1 MGYLPRDRVQP
12 SRTFAVT
19 GVDFAGPITTLNKGR
34 GRKTCKS
41 YITLFICFASR
52 AIHLEAT
59 SELSTTAFLATLR
72 RFIDRRGLPRKICS
86 DNATNFVGA
95 KRELQEF
102 YAFLCTSINGEVGEA
117 LQERGIEWSFI
128 SPYSPHLGGLWEA
141 GVKYPANIISAES

>member
-72 RFIDRRGLPRKICS
+72 RFISRRDSPRKICS
-86 DNATNFVGA
+86 DNATNFVSA
-95 KRELQEF
+95 KRELQEL
-102 YAFLCTSINGEVGEA
+102 YAFIRTSINGEV
-117 LQERGIEWSFI
+117 RS
-128 SPYSPHLGGLWEA
+128 SPQNHGQYFVYL
-141 GVKYPANIISAES
+141 